1 VDALSIIERSMGPA
15 MLVVLRLGGLFLY
28 APVLSMTSIPGRV
41 KGMLVVV
48 AGVGAYLVL
57 AGRGVAFPRIAFD
70 DPWAMVPLGA
80 AEIAIGGVIGFVAS
94 MPVFA
99 MRAGGLIMGQQMG
112 LGFARFYNPAAGEE
126 SDVLEQIFSFLAV
139 VLFLALGGLDAM
151 FLCVLRSFEHV
162 NAGGFVGGA
171 GAVELVVG
179 VMLAATEFG
188 LRIAM
193 PLLGVV
199 FLETIAMGF
208 VSKTVPQL
216 NVLSLGFP
224 IRILVGLAVV
234 IVALP
239 VFMSVSESFTT
250 DVLEAVVAW
259 SETAADPGGGA

>member
-1 VDALSIIERSMGPA
+1 MDALSIIERSMGPA
-15 MLVVLRLGGLFLY
+15 MLVILRLGGLFIY
-28 APVLSMTSIPGRV
+28 APVLSMSTIPARV
-41 KGMLVVV
+41 KGMLVIV

-57 AGRGVAFPRIAFD
+57 AGRGVAFPNVAFD

-94 MPVFA
+94 MPIFA
-99 MRAGGLIMGQQMG
+99 MRAGGMLMGQQMG

-126 SDVLEQIFSFLAV
+126 SDVLEQILSFLAI

-162 NAGGFVGGA
+162 TAGGFVAGGGGA
-171 GAVELVVG
+171 DFVVG

-224 IRILVGLAVV
+224 IRIMVGLAVI

-239 VFMSVSESFTT
+239 VILAVSETFTT
-250 DVLEAVVAW
+250 DVVDAIIAW
-259 SETAADPGGGA
+259 STTAAGPGGGV

>member
-15 MLVVLRLGGLFLY
+15 MLVILRLGGLFIY
-28 APVLSMTSIPGRV
+28 APILSMSAIPGRV
-41 KGMLVVV
+41 KGMLVLV

-57 AGRGVAFPRIAFD
+57 AGRGVAFPAIAFD

-80 AEIAIGGVIGFVAS
+80 AELAIGGVIGFVAS
-94 MPVFA
+94 MPIFA
-99 MRAGGLIMGQQMG
+99 MRAGGLVMGQQMG
-112 LGFARFYNPAAGEE
+112 LGFARFYNPAAEEE
-126 SDVLEQIFSFLAV
+126 SDVLEQIMSYLAI
-139 VLFLALGGLDAM
+139 VLFLALGGLDAV

-162 NAGGFVGGA
+162 SAGGFATDGGA
-171 GAVELVVG
+171 ADLVVG

-199 FLETIAMGF
+199 FLETVAMGF

-224 IRILVGLAVV
+224 IRILVGLVV
-234 IVALP
+234 IIASLP
-239 VFMSVSESFTT
+239 VILSVCDTFTS
-250 DVLEAVVAW
+250 DVVETIIAW
-259 SETAADPGGGA
+259 STTPLGPGGGV

>member
-1 VDALSIIERSMGPA
+1 VDAVAIIERSLGPA
-15 MLVVLRLGGLFLY
+15 MLVVLRLGGLFIY
-28 APVLSMTSIPGRV
+28 APVLSMTTIPARV

-57 AGRGVAFPRIAFD
+57 AGRGVAFPRVAYD

-94 MPVFA
+94 MPIFA
-99 MRAGGLIMGQQMG
+99 MRAGGLVMGQQMG
-112 LGFARFYNPAAGEE
+112 LGFARFYTPAAGEE
-126 SDVLEQIFSFLAV
+126 SDVLEQIMTFLAT

-162 NAGGFVGGA
+162 TAGGFVAGDA
-171 GAVELVVG
+171 GADLVVG
-179 VMLAATEFG
+179 VLLAATEFG

-199 FLETIAMGF
+199 FLETVAMGF

-224 IRILVGLAVV
+224 IRILVGLVV
-234 IVALP
+234 IIAALP
-239 VFMSVSESFTT
+239 VIMSVSESFTT
-250 DVLEAVVAW
+250 EVVEAIVTW
-259 SETAADPGGGA
+259 STTSAGPGGGA